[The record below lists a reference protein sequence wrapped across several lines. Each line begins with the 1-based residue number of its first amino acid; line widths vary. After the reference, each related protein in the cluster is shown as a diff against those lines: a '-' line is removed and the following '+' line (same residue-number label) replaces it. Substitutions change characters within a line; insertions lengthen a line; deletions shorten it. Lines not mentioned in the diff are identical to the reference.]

1 MGMPP
6 TPEPVRGR
14 PRHPRGILGRQ
25 RGWGREMGSRK
36 GRERTL
42 VGLIL
47 FSWWPKVVQDWL
59 KVRYNSTFFV
69 PSRPKVRAT
78 TPKSLQTISI
88 APWEAPSP
96 MVTPFPSFFPPSS
109 PRASSNCLPPPPKPV
124 RGHRGTPQS
133 SADVMCALLGRGLPL
148 PPHPSLSS
156 PANQPLH
163 PLPQINPSNL
173 A

>member
-6 TPEPVRGR
+6 TPETVRGR

-47 FSWWPKVVQDWL
+47 SSWWPKVVQDWL

-96 MVTPFPSFFPPSS
+96 MVRPFPSSW
-109 PRASSNCLPPPPKPV
+109 CL
-124 RGHRGTPQS
+124 GHRRRRAHPQI
-133 SADVMCALLGRGLPL
+133 VF
-148 PPHPSLSS
+148 
-156 PANQPLH
+156 H
-163 PLPQINPSNL
+163 PLPNPSEVITGPPGRL
-173 A
+173 CEPRAASAPKGESRGGQKRATEADLT